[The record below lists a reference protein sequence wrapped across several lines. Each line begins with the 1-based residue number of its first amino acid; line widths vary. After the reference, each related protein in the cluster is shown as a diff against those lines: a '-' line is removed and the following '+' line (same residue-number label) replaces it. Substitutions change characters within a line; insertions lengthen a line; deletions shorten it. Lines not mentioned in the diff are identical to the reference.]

1 MKLLHRDI
9 IAVHEEVQQVDGQ
22 VSGCRTQP
30 EAVADDGYEVC
41 EVPPQVELR
50 RLAFEGRQLEL
61 LLDDAWDFM
70 FTTLKIGYNAMYI
83 CKRIQKTQ
91 LEGSSNFGTRSA

>member
-61 LLDDAWDFM
+61 LFRRHM
-70 FTTLKIGYNAMYI
+70 GFYVHYI
-83 CKRIQKTQ
+83 KVWLQCNVYLQTYTKNTARRIK
-91 LEGSSNFGTRSA
+91 

>member
-1 MKLLHRDI
+1 MKLLHRHI

-41 EVPPQVELR
+41 KVSSQVELR
-50 RLAFEGRQLEL
+50 GLTFVGRQLEL
-61 LLDDAWDFM
+61 LLDNNVIFEMSEHTEPDEP
-70 FTTLKIGYNAMYI
+70 LKIHF
-83 CKRIQKTQ
+83 
-91 LEGSSNFGTRSA
+91 L

>member
-1 MKLLHRDI
+1 MELLHCDI

-41 EVPPQVELR
+41 KVSSQVELR
-50 RLAFEGRQLEL
+50 GLAFVGGQLEL
-61 LLDDAWDFM
+61 LLDNRMVSHLRAHKTDFH
-70 FTTLKIGYNAMYI
+70 K
-83 CKRIQKTQ
+83 
-91 LEGSSNFGTRSA
+91 